1 MRSVGV
7 RFCLWYKVRLLEADH
22 VRFQLIMSAK
32 VSIIVPVHNAA
43 QYLRRC
49 LESVLAQ
56 SFDNYE
62 CICVNDASSDSSLK
76 VLREYSEK
84 DSRFI
89 VIDGVFGGP
98 SATRNVAL
106 AEAQGDYI
114 AFLDADDWWEQDM
127 LEKVVARA
135 IDAQADM
142 VIFDYWLAYENG
154 NKLDTYRDQNMFARL
169 DGMVVDMASRPEL
182 AGFVGIWDRLFRR
195 DVLVP
200 HGFMVDR
207 LYEDAIYSVE
217 ATVAAQRIAIMA
229 DHLYYYRR
237 NVEHSIT
244 YDEDASRKHEEDF
257 LIAQGYI
264 QDVYRKAGIS
274 IEAWTEYARYFAEYA
289 YMHQREV
296 RPRERFYAFFDVV
309 RDMACPKDGPQL
321 FELWH
326 DDPHRWRNV
335 YLGFVRNNQPELA
348 WAEAKVLNAAGRV
361 LGRR

>member
-1 MRSVGV
+1 
-7 RFCLWYKVRLLEADH
+7 
-22 VRFQLIMSAK
+22 MSDK

-43 QYLRRC
+43 QYLRKC
-49 LESVLAQ
+49 LDSVIAQ
-56 SFDNYE
+56 SFKDYE
-62 CICVNDASSDSSLK
+62 CICVNDASLDLSLD

-84 DSRFI
+84 DSRFKI
-89 VIDGVFGGP
+89 IDGEFGGP
-98 SATRNVAL
+98 SATRNAAL

-114 AFLDADDWWEQDM
+114 AFIDADDWWEQGM
-127 LEKVVARA
+127 LEKVVARE
-135 IDAQADM
+135 IETQADM
-142 VIFDYWLAYENG
+142 VIVDYWLAYENG
-154 NKLDTYRDQNMFARL
+154 NRLDTYRDQDMFARL
-169 DGMVVDMASRPEL
+169 NGTVVSMATCPEL

-195 DVLVP
+195 NALVP

-207 LYEDAIYSVE
+207 LYEDAIYSAE
-217 ATVAAQRIAIMA
+217 ATVAIQRVAIMA

-237 NVEHSIT
+237 NVEHSIS

-296 RPRERFYAFFDVV
+296 RPKERFYAFFDVV
-309 RDMACPKDGPQL
+309 RELACPDSGPQL

-326 DDPHRWRNV
+326 DDPHRWRNA
-335 YLGFVRNNQPELA
+335 YMGFVRNNQPELA
-348 WAEAKVLNAAGRV
+348 WVEAKTLNAAGHV

>member
-1 MRSVGV
+1 MVGE
-7 RFCLWYKVRLLEADH
+7 R
-22 VRFQLIMSAK
+22 MSIR
-32 VSIIVPVHNAA
+32 VSIIVPVHNAG
-43 QYLRRC
+43 QYLRKC
-49 LESVLAQ
+49 LDSVLVQ
-56 SFDNYE
+56 SFGNYE
-62 CICVNDASSDSSLK
+62 CICVNDSSSDSSLD

-84 DSRFI
+84 DGRFKI
-89 VIDGVFGGP
+89 IDGEFGGP
-98 SATRNVAL
+98 SATRNAAL

-114 AFLDADDWWEQDM
+114 AFLDADDWWEQGM

-135 IDAQADM
+135 IETQADM

-154 NKLDTYRDQNMFARL
+154 NRLDTYRDQDMFARL
-169 DGMVVDMASRPEL
+169 NGTVVNMASCPEL

-195 DVLVP
+195 NALVP

-207 LYEDAIYSVE
+207 LYEDAIYSAE
-217 ATVAAQRIAIMA
+217 ATVAAQRVAIMA

-257 LIAQGYI
+257 LIAQSYI
-264 QDVYRKAGIS
+264 QDVYRKEGIS
-274 IEAWTEYARYFAEYA
+274 TEAWTEYARYFAEYA

-296 RPRERFYAFFDVV
+296 RTKERFYAFFDVV
-309 RDMACPKDGPQL
+309 RELACPDSGPQL

-326 DDPHRWRNV
+326 DDPHRWRNA
-335 YLGFVRNNQPELA
+335 YMGFVRNNQRELA
-348 WAEAKVLNAAGRV
+348 WAEAKTLNAVGHV